1 LAPKRKKAPPLP
13 RLPRGARTRARLT
26 YERLRDA
33 YPAVTELAHRDPF
46 QLLIATILSA
56 QTTDRSVN
64 SITPELFK
72 RYPTAADL
80 AAADPAVV
88 EELIK
93 PTGFFR
99 TKTRRIIAAS
109 RKLVELFGGEVPGNM
124 EDLVG
129 LPGIGRKTANVILGV
144 GFGVPGF
151 PVDTHVTRLTNRIK
165 LTASKDPVKIERQ
178 VCAIVPKEE
187 WTGLSLRLIL
197 HGRRVCIARRPRC
210 EECILNDFCPSSRT
224 RPQFRRTR

>member
-1 LAPKRKKAPPLP
+1 MNL
-13 RLPRGARTRARLT
+13 
-26 YERLRDA
+26 
-33 YPAVTELAHRDPF
+33 V
-46 QLLIATILSA
+46 
-56 QTTDRSVN
+56 
-64 SITPELFK
+64 TPELFR

-88 EELIK
+88 EALIK

-109 RKLVELFGGEVPGNM
+109 RKLLDLFEGEVPGSM
-124 EDLVG
+124 DDLVEV
-129 LPGIGRKTANVILGV
+129 PGIGRKTANVILGV

-151 PVDTHVTRLTNRIK
+151 AVDTHVTRLTNRLK
-165 LTASKDPVKIERQ
+165 LTSSKDPVKIERQ
-178 VCAIVPKEE
+178 VCAIVPEEE

-197 HGRRVCIARRPRC
+197 HGRRVCVARRPRC

-224 RPQFRRTR
+224 RPMGRQTP